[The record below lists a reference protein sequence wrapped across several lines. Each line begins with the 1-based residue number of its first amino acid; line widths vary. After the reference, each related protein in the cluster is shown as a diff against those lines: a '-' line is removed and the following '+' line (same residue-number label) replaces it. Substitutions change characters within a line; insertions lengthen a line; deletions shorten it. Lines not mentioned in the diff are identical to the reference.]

1 MFRRVENQEI
11 WARSTFHGWVLRS
24 LGGFG
29 ENGEEGASTVGKM
42 GLNPS
47 SRSRWLYRPAG
58 FIGSTDGAS
67 VLPGSPKN

>member
-29 ENGEEGASTVGKM
+29 EEGVGGGSTVGKKC
-42 GLNPS
+42 LNPS
-47 SRSRWLYRPAG
+47 PPVALV
-58 FIGSTDGAS
+58 I
-67 VLPGSPKN
+67 